1 MVHLVAKGRLSAGT
15 NPRCKGLSVIA
26 NASYRSNCKI
36 FTRLFSFILRPVFS
50 QRALV
55 SQTTGLKCEKRS
67 IVIFFLLALFAMRS
81 SRPCGSEEAAG
92 RRPVATT
99 DSPCATNREHHAVD
113 TLITHSQA
121 SGAQLRR
128 AHKLA
133 TTVKVGPIDKI

>member
-15 NPRCKGLSVIA
+15 NPRCEGLSVIA

-67 IVIFFLLALFAMRS
+67 ILFFFSTCSLRDEIKSKRASRKKDHNGSFFALQ
-81 SRPCGSEEAAG
+81 PC
-92 RRPVATT
+92 RLTY
-99 DSPCATNREHHAVD
+99 
-113 TLITHSQA
+113 
-121 SGAQLRR
+121 
-128 AHKLA
+128 
-133 TTVKVGPIDKI
+133 